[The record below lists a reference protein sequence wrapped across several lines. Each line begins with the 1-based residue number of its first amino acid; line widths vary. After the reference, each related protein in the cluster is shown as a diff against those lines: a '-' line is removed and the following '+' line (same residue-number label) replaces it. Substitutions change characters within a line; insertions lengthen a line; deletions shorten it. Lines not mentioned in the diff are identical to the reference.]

1 MKLIKNF
8 EINTDD
14 LSALQESRSFKVSGD
29 DSAVFSFQIRTSAS
43 KVYNFNSRLFET
55 TETTEHRLTNQE
67 IIGNTYS
74 GEILFPADTDGETY
88 TIFLQAE
95 PHMILNHILIG

>member
-29 DSAVFSFQIRTSAS
+29 DSAVFSLQIRTSAS
-43 KVYNFNSRLFET
+43 KVYNFNS
-55 TETTEHRLTNQE
+55 
-67 IIGNTYS
+67 
-74 GEILFPADTDGETY
+74 
-88 TIFLQAE
+88 
-95 PHMILNHILIG
+95 MIKQFIK